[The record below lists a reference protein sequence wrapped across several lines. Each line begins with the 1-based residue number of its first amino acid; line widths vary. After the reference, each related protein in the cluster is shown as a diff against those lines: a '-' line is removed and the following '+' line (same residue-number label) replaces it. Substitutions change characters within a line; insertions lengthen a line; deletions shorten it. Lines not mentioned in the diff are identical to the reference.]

1 MNVYLLKQDRGYQFI
16 IIGIY
21 TNKNKAEETRQKKIK
36 EYMYKNS
43 TAFLERKHSSWEVV
57 NSHA

>member
-36 EYMYKNS
+36 EYFRLY
-43 TAFLERKHSSWEVV
+43 V
-57 NSHA
+57 